1 MGYFYLAPFWD
12 LISDTG
18 VLYALQP
25 TTAAAEIVGAVVR
38 NAIRLLVY
46 INGIVIDRLVS

>member
-1 MGYFYLAPFWD
+1 MHYNQL
-12 LISDTG
+12 LL
-18 VLYALQP
+18 VV
-25 TTAAAEIVGAVVR
+25 VGAVVR